1 MGDFFNLTM
10 EVKTLVEEHERFRAS
25 LNAIRSHD
33 DTDSLCDELELD
45 FEVVGLPQHRL
56 IPVRNIEPI
65 TIYISNAETLPVVTV
80 RDDFPIVPHLNV
92 HEDNVR
98 KSLCYS
104 DLGYQEIRHKLNG
117 RFLLTCIE
125 NWFRKTS
132 MNQLH
137 RPDQPLEPFFPYVN
151 NVIVWN
157 GQLGKPYFDK
167 YIVED
172 REFGKLMYQSS
183 DGNYFAVFSLPV
195 PPDFSNLI
203 HNMPQTLLELLC
215 SFKNYDTIIT
225 WLTDLLS
232 IVRFPK
238 IYNKYFRQERNSL
251 LACKVLIN
259 IAIPKQRTDRA
270 PIETFDLRS
279 FVIDKS
285 LKDILTDYGLSL
297 NGSKLEPSKH
307 TGGNGANIAITPF
320 IVHLAQSKLKCRCAN
335 LVDEAD
341 GEKHFSLVGV
351 GAIGS
356 HILNNCLRSGYGK
369 WTIIDHDYF
378 WPHNIARHVLTSND
392 IGYSKVK
399 SLEKVASHIQSD
411 SDLVAIA
418 SDVFGKDNSVIVAF
432 GQSDIILDASASIA
446 VERHLALDVQS
457 DARRISCFLNPQG
470 TATIMLLESVDRSAR
485 LDLLEM
491 QYYRELLKNEK
502 YSDHMSLP
510 ETMVYSGTCR
520 SISSR
525 ISQDN
530 ISLSAA
536 LCCKAIKL
544 HTSNT
549 NGEIIIWTHATDTVE
564 KESFMADKWITYEQ
578 GGWKIELS
586 LSLLGEMRTDREK
599 ALPNETGGVLIGAY
613 DITRKRIYVVYQVRA
628 PEDSI
633 SSPTSFI
640 RGCANLPERLKYIHE
655 TTLDNLTYIGEW
667 HSHPSVNT
675 QRSTDDVKLHKAIV
689 GYNRENC
696 LPGCMMILG
705 TDNFS
710 IFIDE

>member
-10 EVKTLVEEHERFRAS
+10 EVKTLVEEHGRFRAS
-25 LNAIRSHD
+25 LNNIRSHD
-33 DTDSLCDELELD
+33 DTDSQCDELELD
-45 FEVVGLPQHRL
+45 FEVVGLPQYRL

-65 TIYISNAETLPVVTV
+65 TIYISNEETLPIVTV

-104 DLGYQEIRHKLNG
+104 DLGYHEIRHKLNG

-392 IGYSKVK
+392 IGYSKVT
-399 SLEKVASHIQSD
+399 SLEKVASHIQYD

-457 DARRISCFLNPQG
+457 DARRISCFLNPKG

-549 NGEIIIWTHATDTVE
+549 NGEIIIWTHATDSVE
-564 KESFMADKWITYEQ
+564 KESFMADKWITHEQ

-586 LSLLGEMRTDREK
+586 LSLLNEMQTDRRE

-613 DITRKRIYVVYQVRA
+613 DIARKCVYVVCQVTA
-628 PEDSI
+628 PDDSI

-640 RGCANLPERLKYIHE
+640 RGCANLPESLEYIYK

-675 QRSTDDVKLHKAIV
+675 QRSADDVKLHKAIV

>member
-65 TIYISNAETLPVVTV
+65 TIYISNAETLPVVIV

-104 DLGYQEIRHKLNG
+104 DLGYHEIRHKLNG

-564 KESFMADKWITYEQ
+564 KESFMADKWITHEQ
-578 GGWKIELS
+578 GGGK
-586 LSLLGEMRTDREK
+586 
-599 ALPNETGGVLIGAY
+599 
-613 DITRKRIYVVYQVRA
+613 
-628 PEDSI
+628 
-633 SSPTSFI
+633 
-640 RGCANLPERLKYIHE
+640 
-655 TTLDNLTYIGEW
+655 
-667 HSHPSVNT
+667 
-675 QRSTDDVKLHKAIV
+675 
-689 GYNRENC
+689 
-696 LPGCMMILG
+696 
-705 TDNFS
+705 
-710 IFIDE
+710 

>member
-65 TIYISNAETLPVVTV
+65 TIYISNAETLPVVIV

-104 DLGYQEIRHKLNG
+104 DLGYHEIRHKLNG

-378 WPHNIARHVLTSND
+378 WPHNIARHVLTRND
-392 IGYSKVK
+392 IGYSKVT
-399 SLEKVASHIQSD
+399 SLEKVASHIQYD

-457 DARRISCFLNPQG
+457 DARRISCFLNPKG

-564 KESFMADKWITYEQ
+564 KESFMADKWITHEQ

>member
-10 EVKTLVEEHERFRAS
+10 EVKTLVEEHGRFRAS
-25 LNAIRSHD
+25 LNNIRSHD
-33 DTDSLCDELELD
+33 DTDSQCDELELD
-45 FEVVGLPQHRL
+45 FEVVGLPQYRL

-65 TIYISNAETLPVVTV
+65 TIYISNEETLPIVTV

-104 DLGYQEIRHKLNG
+104 DLGYHEIRHKLNG

-392 IGYSKVK
+392 IGYSKVT
-399 SLEKVASHIQSD
+399 SLEKVASHIQYD

-457 DARRISCFLNPQG
+457 DARRISCFLNPKG

-549 NGEIIIWTHATDTVE
+549 NGEIIIWTHATDSVE
-564 KESFMADKWITYEQ
+564 KESFMADKWITHEQ

-613 DITRKRIYVVYQVRA
+613 DIARKRIYVVYQVRA

>member
-1 MGDFFNLTM
+1 MEDFFNLTM

-33 DTDSLCDELELD
+33 DTVSRCDELELD
-45 FEVVGLPQHRL
+45 FEVIGLPQHRL

-65 TIYISNAETLPVVTV
+65 TIYISNAETLPVVIV

-104 DLGYQEIRHKLNG
+104 DLGYHEIRHKLNG

-564 KESFMADKWITYEQ
+564 KESFMADKWITHEQ

>member
-33 DTDSLCDELELD
+33 DTDSRCDELELD
-45 FEVVGLPQHRL
+45 FEVVGLPQYRS

-65 TIYISNAETLPVVTV
+65 TIYISNEETLPIVTV

-104 DLGYQEIRHKLNG
+104 DLGYHEIRHKLNG

-225 WLTDLLS
+225 WLIDLLS

-544 HTSNT
+544 HTN
-549 NGEIIIWTHATDTVE
+549 NADGEIIIWTHATDSVE
-564 KESFMADKWITYEQ
+564 KESFMADKWITCEYD
-578 GGWKIELS
+578 GWKVELS
-586 LSLLGEMRTDREK
+586 LSLLGEMQADREK

-613 DITRKRIYVVYQVRA
+613 DISRKRIYVVSQVRA

-640 RGCANLPERLKYIHE
+640 RGCVNLPERLKYIYE

-667 HSHPSVNT
+667 HSHPSANT
-675 QRSTDDVKLHKAIV
+675 QRSKDDVKLHKAIV
-689 GYNRENC
+689 DYNRENC

-705 TDNFS
+705 TNRFS
-710 IFIDE
+710 IYIDE

>member
-10 EVKTLVEEHERFRAS
+10 EVKTLVEEHGRFRAS
-25 LNAIRSHD
+25 LNNIRSHD
-33 DTDSLCDELELD
+33 DTDSQCDELELD
-45 FEVVGLPQHRL
+45 FEVVGLPQYRL

-65 TIYISNAETLPVVTV
+65 TIYISNEETLPIVTV

-104 DLGYQEIRHKLNG
+104 DLGYHEIRHKLNG

-392 IGYSKVK
+392 IGYSKVT
-399 SLEKVASHIQSD
+399 SLEKVASHIQYD

-457 DARRISCFLNPQG
+457 DARRISCFLNPKG

-549 NGEIIIWTHATDTVE
+549 NGEIIIWTHATDSVE
-564 KESFMADKWITYEQ
+564 KESFMADKWITHEQ

-613 DITRKRIYVVYQVRA
+613 DIARKRIYVVYQVRA

-675 QRSTDDVKLHKAIV
+675 QRSADDVKLHKAIV

>member
-10 EVKTLVEEHERFRAS
+10 EVKTLVEEHGRFRAS
-25 LNAIRSHD
+25 LNNIRSHD
-33 DTDSLCDELELD
+33 DTDSQCDELELD
-45 FEVVGLPQHRL
+45 FEVVGLPQYRL

-65 TIYISNAETLPVVTV
+65 TIYISNEETLPIVTV

-104 DLGYQEIRHKLNG
+104 DLGYHEIRHKLNG

-151 NVIVWN
+151 NVIIWN

-203 HNMPQTLLELLC
+203 HNMPQTLLELLR
-215 SFKNYDTIIT
+215 SFKNCDTIIT

-320 IVHLAQSKLKCRCAN
+320 IVHLAQSKLKCRWAN
-335 LVDEAD
+335 QVDETD

-457 DARRISCFLNPQG
+457 DARRISCFLNPKG

-510 ETMVYSGTCR
+510 ETLVYSGTCR

-564 KESFMADKWITYEQ
+564 KESFMADKWITHEQ

>member
-25 LNAIRSHD
+25 LSAIRSHD
-33 DTDSLCDELELD
+33 DTDSRCDELELD

-104 DLGYQEIRHKLNG
+104 DLGYHEIRHKLNG

-151 NVIVWN
+151 NIIVWN
-157 GQLGKPYFDK
+157 GQFGKPYFDK

-172 REFGKLMYQSS
+172 RDFGKLMYQSD
-183 DGNYFAVFSLPV
+183 DGNYFAVFSLDV

-203 HNMPQTLLELLC
+203 HNMPQTLLELLR
-215 SFKNYDTIIT
+215 SFKNCDTIIT

-320 IVHLAQSKLKCRCAN
+320 IVHLAQSKLKCRWAN
-335 LVDEAD
+335 QVDETD

-549 NGEIIIWTHATDTVE
+549 NGEIIIWTHATDSVE
-564 KESFMADKWITYEQ
+564 KESFMADKWITHEQ

-613 DITRKRIYVVYQVRA
+613 DISRKRIYVVSQVRA

-640 RGCANLPERLKYIHE
+640 RGCVNLPERLKYIHE

-667 HSHPSVNT
+667 HSHPSANT
-675 QRSTDDVKLHKAIV
+675 QRSKDDVKLHKAIV
-689 GYNRENC
+689 DYNRENC

-705 TDNFS
+705 TNRFS
-710 IFIDE
+710 IYIDE

>member
-10 EVKTLVEEHERFRAS
+10 EVKTLVEEHGRFRAS
-25 LNAIRSHD
+25 LNNIRSHD
-33 DTDSLCDELELD
+33 DTDSQCDELELD
-45 FEVVGLPQHRL
+45 FEVVGLPQYRL

-65 TIYISNAETLPVVTV
+65 TIYISNEETLPIVTV

-104 DLGYQEIRHKLNG
+104 DLGYHEIRHKLNG

-151 NVIVWN
+151 NVIIWN

-203 HNMPQTLLELLC
+203 HNMPQTLLELLR
-215 SFKNYDTIIT
+215 SFKNCDTIIT

-320 IVHLAQSKLKCRCAN
+320 IVHLAQSKLKCRWAN
-335 LVDEAD
+335 QVDETD

-399 SLEKVASHIQSD
+399 SLEKVASLIQSD

-457 DARRISCFLNPQG
+457 DARRISCFLSPQG

-510 ETMVYSGTCR
+510 ETLVYSGTCR

-549 NGEIIIWTHATDTVE
+549 NGEIIIWTHATDSVE
-564 KESFMADKWITYEQ
+564 KESFMADKWITHEQ

-613 DITRKRIYVVYQVRA
+613 DIARKRIYVVYQVRA

>member
-10 EVKTLVEEHERFRAS
+10 EVKTLVEEHGRFRAS
-25 LNAIRSHD
+25 LNNIRSHD
-33 DTDSLCDELELD
+33 DTDSQCDELELD
-45 FEVVGLPQHRL
+45 FEVVGLPQYRL

-65 TIYISNAETLPVVTV
+65 TIYISNEETLPIVTV

-104 DLGYQEIRHKLNG
+104 DLGYHEIRHKLNG

-341 GEKHFSLVGV
+341 GEKHFSLIGV

-392 IGYSKVK
+392 IGYSKVT
-399 SLEKVASHIQSD
+399 SLEKVASHIQYD

-549 NGEIIIWTHATDTVE
+549 NGEIIIWTHATDSVE
-564 KESFMADKWITYEQ
+564 KESFMADKWITHEQ

-675 QRSTDDVKLHKAIV
+675 QRSADDVKLHKAIV

>member
-65 TIYISNAETLPVVTV
+65 TIYISNAETLPVVIV

-104 DLGYQEIRHKLNG
+104 DLGYHEIRHKLNG

-564 KESFMADKWITYEQ
+564 KESFMADKWITHEQ

>member
-33 DTDSLCDELELD
+33 DTDSRCDELELD

-104 DLGYQEIRHKLNG
+104 DLGYHEIRHKLNG

-549 NGEIIIWTHATDTVE
+549 NGEIIIWTHATDSVE
-564 KESFMADKWITYEQ
+564 KESFMADKWITHEQ

-613 DITRKRIYVVYQVRA
+613 DIARKRIYVVYQVRA

-675 QRSTDDVKLHKAIV
+675 QGSADDVKLHKAIV

>member
-65 TIYISNAETLPVVTV
+65 TIYISNAETLPVVIV

-341 GEKHFSLVGV
+341 GEKHFSLIGV

-564 KESFMADKWITYEQ
+564 KESFMADKWITHEQ

>member
-10 EVKTLVEEHERFRAS
+10 EVKTLVEEHGRFRAS
-25 LNAIRSHD
+25 LNNIRSHD
-33 DTDSLCDELELD
+33 DTDSQCDELELD
-45 FEVVGLPQHRL
+45 FEVVGLPQYRL

-65 TIYISNAETLPVVTV
+65 TIYISNEETLPIVTV

-104 DLGYQEIRHKLNG
+104 DLGYHEIRHKLNG

-392 IGYSKVK
+392 IGYSKVT
-399 SLEKVASHIQSD
+399 SLEKVASHIQYD

-549 NGEIIIWTHATDTVE
+549 NGEIIIWTHATDSVE
-564 KESFMADKWITYEQ
+564 KESFMADKWITHEQ

-613 DITRKRIYVVYQVRA
+613 DIARKRIYVVYQVRA

>member
-10 EVKTLVEEHERFRAS
+10 EVKTLVEEHGRFRAS
-25 LNAIRSHD
+25 LNNIRSHD
-33 DTDSLCDELELD
+33 DTDSQCDELELD
-45 FEVVGLPQHRL
+45 FEVVGLPQYRL

-65 TIYISNAETLPVVTV
+65 TIYISNEETLPIVTV

-104 DLGYQEIRHKLNG
+104 DLGYHEIRHKLNG

-225 WLTDLLS
+225 WLKDLLS

-392 IGYSKVK
+392 IGYSKVT
-399 SLEKVASHIQSD
+399 SLEKVASHIQYD

-457 DARRISCFLNPQG
+457 DARRISCFLNPKG

-502 YSDHMSLP
+502 YSDHMSSP

-549 NGEIIIWTHATDTVE
+549 NGEIIIWTHATDSVE
-564 KESFMADKWITYEQ
+564 KESFMADKWITHEQ

-613 DITRKRIYVVYQVRA
+613 DIARKRIYVVYQVRA

-675 QRSTDDVKLHKAIV
+675 QRSADDVKLHKAIV

>member
-33 DTDSLCDELELD
+33 DTDSRCDELELD

-65 TIYISNAETLPVVTV
+65 TIYISNAEPLPIVTV

-104 DLGYQEIRHKLNG
+104 DLGYHEIRHKLNG

-418 SDVFGKDNSVIVAF
+418 SDVFGKDNSVSMAF

-470 TATIMLLESVDRSAR
+470 TATIMLIEGSDRSAR

-491 QYYRELLKNEK
+491 QYYRELLKDEK

-510 ETMVYSGTCR
+510 ETMIYSGTCR

-544 HTSNT
+544 HTN
-549 NGEIIIWTHATDTVE
+549 NADGEIIIWTHATDSVE
-564 KESFMADKWITYEQ
+564 KESFMADKWITCEYD
-578 GGWKIELS
+578 GWKVELS
-586 LSLLGEMRTDREK
+586 LSLLGEMQADREK

-613 DITRKRIYVVYQVRA
+613 DISRKRIYVVSQVRA

-640 RGCANLPERLKYIHE
+640 RGCVNLPERLKYIYE

-667 HSHPSVNT
+667 HSHPSANT
-675 QRSTDDVKLHKAIV
+675 QRSKDDVKLHKAIV
-689 GYNRENC
+689 DYNRENC

-705 TDNFS
+705 TNRFS
-710 IFIDE
+710 IYIDE

>member
-10 EVKTLVEEHERFRAS
+10 EVKTLVEEHGRFRAS
-25 LNAIRSHD
+25 LNNIRSHD
-33 DTDSLCDELELD
+33 DTDSQCDELELD
-45 FEVVGLPQHRL
+45 FEVVGLPQYRL

-65 TIYISNAETLPVVTV
+65 TIYISNEETLPIVTV

-104 DLGYQEIRHKLNG
+104 DLGYHEIRHKLNG

-320 IVHLAQSKLKCRCAN
+320 IVHLSQSKLKCRCAN

-392 IGYSKVK
+392 IGYSKVT
-399 SLEKVASHIQSD
+399 SLEKVASHIQYD

-457 DARRISCFLNPQG
+457 DARRISCFLNPKG

-510 ETMVYSGTCR
+510 ETTVYSGTCR

-549 NGEIIIWTHATDTVE
+549 NGEIIIWTHATDSVE
-564 KESFMADKWITYEQ
+564 KESFMADKWITHEQ

-586 LSLLGEMRTDREK
+586 LSLLGEMHTDREK

-613 DITRKRIYVVYQVRA
+613 DIARKRIYVVYQVRA

-675 QRSTDDVKLHKAIV
+675 QRSADDVKLHKAIV

>member
-10 EVKTLVEEHERFRAS
+10 EVKTLVEEHGRFRAS
-25 LNAIRSHD
+25 LNNIRSHD
-33 DTDSLCDELELD
+33 DTDSQCDELELD
-45 FEVVGLPQHRL
+45 FEVVGLPQYRL

-65 TIYISNAETLPVVTV
+65 TIYISNEETLPIVTV

-104 DLGYQEIRHKLNG
+104 DLGYHEIRHKLNG

-457 DARRISCFLNPQG
+457 DARRISCFLNPKG

-544 HTSNT
+544 HTRNAD
-549 NGEIIIWTHATDTVE
+549 GEIIIWTHDNDSVE
-564 KESFMADKWITYEQ
+564 KESFMAEKWIACEYD
-578 GGWKIELS
+578 GWKVELP
-586 LSLLGEMRTDREK
+586 LSLLNEMQTDRRR

-613 DITRKRIYVVYQVRA
+613 DIARKRVYVVCQVKA
-628 PEDSI
+628 PDDSI

-640 RGCANLPERLKYIHE
+640 RGCANLPENLEYIYK

-667 HSHPSVNT
+667 HSHTSADT
-675 QRSTDDVKLHKAIV
+675 QKSMDDEELHKAIV
-689 GYNRENC
+689 DYNRENC

-705 TDNFS
+705 TDNFN
-710 IFIDE
+710 IFIDV

>member
-65 TIYISNAETLPVVTV
+65 TIYISNAETLPVVIV

-104 DLGYQEIRHKLNG
+104 DLGYHEIRHKLNG

-457 DARRISCFLNPQG
+457 DARRISCFLNPKG

-564 KESFMADKWITYEQ
+564 KESFMADKWITHEQ

>member
-10 EVKTLVEEHERFRAS
+10 EVKTLVEEHGRFRAS
-25 LNAIRSHD
+25 LNNIRSHD
-33 DTDSLCDELELD
+33 DTDSQCDELELD
-45 FEVVGLPQHRL
+45 FEVVGLPQYRL

-65 TIYISNAETLPVVTV
+65 TIYISNEETLPIVTV

-104 DLGYQEIRHKLNG
+104 DLGYHEIRHKLNG

-457 DARRISCFLNPQG
+457 DARRISCCLNPQG

-549 NGEIIIWTHATDTVE
+549 NGEIIIWTHATDSVE
-564 KESFMADKWITYEQ
+564 KESFMADKWITHEQ

-613 DITRKRIYVVYQVRA
+613 DIARKRIYVVYQVRA

-675 QRSTDDVKLHKAIV
+675 QRSADDVKLHKAIV

>member
-65 TIYISNAETLPVVTV
+65 TIYISNAETLPVVIV

-104 DLGYQEIRHKLNG
+104 DLGYHEIRHKLNG

-172 REFGKLMYQSS
+172 RDFGKLMYQSD
-183 DGNYFAVFSLPV
+183 DGNYFAVFSLDV

>member
-65 TIYISNAETLPVVTV
+65 TIYISNAETLPVVIV

-104 DLGYQEIRHKLNG
+104 DLGYHEIRHKLNG

>member
-10 EVKTLVEEHERFRAS
+10 EVKTLVEEHGRFRAS
-25 LNAIRSHD
+25 LNNIRSHD
-33 DTDSLCDELELD
+33 DTDSQCDELELD
-45 FEVVGLPQHRL
+45 FEVVGLPQYRL

-65 TIYISNAETLPVVTV
+65 TIYISNEETLPIVTV

-104 DLGYQEIRHKLNG
+104 DLGYHEIRHKLNG

-392 IGYSKVK
+392 IGYSKVT
-399 SLEKVASHIQSD
+399 SLEKVASHIQYD

-457 DARRISCFLNPQG
+457 DARRISCFLNPKG

-549 NGEIIIWTHATDTVE
+549 NGEIIIWTHATDSVE
-564 KESFMADKWITYEQ
+564 KESFMADKWITHEQ

-613 DITRKRIYVVYQVRA
+613 DIARKRIYVVYQVRA

-633 SSPTSFI
+633 SSPASFI

-675 QRSTDDVKLHKAIV
+675 QRSADDVKLHKAIV

-705 TDNFS
+705 TDTFS

>member
-10 EVKTLVEEHERFRAS
+10 EVKTLVEEHGRFRAS
-25 LNAIRSHD
+25 LNNIRSHD
-33 DTDSLCDELELD
+33 DTDSQCDELELD
-45 FEVVGLPQHRL
+45 FEVVGLPQYRL

-65 TIYISNAETLPVVTV
+65 TIYISNEETLPIVTV

-104 DLGYQEIRHKLNG
+104 DLGYHEIRHKLNG

-259 IAIPKQRTDRA
+259 IAIPKQRTDKA

-392 IGYSKVK
+392 IGYSKVT
-399 SLEKVASHIQSD
+399 SLEKVASHIQYD
-411 SDLVAIA
+411 SGLVAIA

-457 DARRISCFLNPQG
+457 DARRISCFLNPKG

-549 NGEIIIWTHATDTVE
+549 NGEIIIWTHATDSVE
-564 KESFMADKWITYEQ
+564 KESFMADKWITHEQ

-613 DITRKRIYVVYQVRA
+613 DIARKRIYVVYQVRA

-675 QRSTDDVKLHKAIV
+675 QRSADDVKLHKAIV

>member
-65 TIYISNAETLPVVTV
+65 TIYISNAETLPVVIV

-104 DLGYQEIRHKLNG
+104 DLGYHEIRHKLNG

-320 IVHLAQSKLKCRCAN
+320 IVHLAQSKLKCRWAN
-335 LVDEAD
+335 QVDETD

-564 KESFMADKWITYEQ
+564 KESFMADKWITHEQ

>member
-33 DTDSLCDELELD
+33 DTDSRCDELELD

-65 TIYISNAETLPVVTV
+65 TIYISNAETLPIVTV

-104 DLGYQEIRHKLNG
+104 DLGYHEIRHKLNG

-151 NVIVWN
+151 NIIVWN
-157 GQLGKPYFDK
+157 GQFGKPYFDK

-172 REFGKLMYQSS
+172 RDFGKLMYQSD
-183 DGNYFAVFSLPV
+183 DGNYFAVFSLDV

-203 HNMPQTLLELLC
+203 HNMPQTLLELLR
-215 SFKNYDTIIT
+215 SFKNCDTIIT

-320 IVHLAQSKLKCRCAN
+320 IVHLAQSKLKCRWAN
-335 LVDEAD
+335 QVDETD

-549 NGEIIIWTHATDTVE
+549 NGEIIIWTHATDSVE
-564 KESFMADKWITYEQ
+564 KESFMADKWITHEQ

-613 DITRKRIYVVYQVRA
+613 DIARKRVYVVCQVKA
-628 PEDSI
+628 PDDSI

-640 RGCANLPERLKYIHE
+640 RGCARACLKKGG
-655 TTLDNLTYIGEW
+655 D
-667 HSHPSVNT
+667 SA
-675 QRSTDDVKLHKAIV
+675 KA
-689 GYNRENC
+689 
-696 LPGCMMILG
+696 
-705 TDNFS
+705 TK
-710 IFIDE
+710 

>member
-65 TIYISNAETLPVVTV
+65 TIYISNAETLPVVIV

-104 DLGYQEIRHKLNG
+104 DLGYHEIRHKLNG

-183 DGNYFAVFSLPV
+183 DGNYFAVFSLPA

-238 IYNKYFRQERNSL
+238 IYNEYFRQERNSL

-564 KESFMADKWITYEQ
+564 KESFMADKWITHEQ

>member
-25 LNAIRSHD
+25 LNAIISHD

-65 TIYISNAETLPVVTV
+65 TIYISNEETLPIVTV

-104 DLGYQEIRHKLNG
+104 DLGYHEIRHKLNG

-544 HTSNT
+544 HTSST

-564 KESFMADKWITYEQ
+564 KESFMADKWITHEQ

-675 QRSTDDVKLHKAIV
+675 QRSADDVKLHKAIV

>member
-1 MGDFFNLTM
+1 MGDFFDLTM
-10 EVKTLVEEHERFRAS
+10 EVKTLVEEHGRFRAS
-25 LNAIRSHD
+25 LNDIRSHN
-33 DTDSLCDELELD
+33 DTDSRCDELELD
-45 FEVVGLPQHRL
+45 FEVIGLPQHRL

-65 TIYISNAETLPVVTV
+65 TIYISNAEVLPIVTV
-80 RDDFPIVPHLNV
+80 RDDFPVVPHLNI
-92 HEDNVR
+92 HEDNIQ

-104 DLGYQEIRHKLNG
+104 DLGYHEISHKLNG

-151 NVIVWN
+151 NAFIWN
-157 GQLGKPYFDK
+157 WNNGKHYFDK

-172 REFGKLMYQSS
+172 CEFGKLMYQSS
-183 DGNYFAVFSLPV
+183 AGNYFAVFYYLADTDS
-195 PPDFSNLI
+195 SNLI
-203 HNMPQTLLELLC
+203 HDMPKTLQALLH
-215 SFKNYDTIIT
+215 SLKNDDAIET
-225 WLTDLLS
+225 WLEDIVT
-232 IVRFPK
+232 IVRNPK
-238 IYNKYFRQERNSL
+238 LYNEYFGQSKNKM
-251 LACKVLIN
+251 LACRVLIN
-259 IAIPKQRTDRA
+259 IAIPKQRAGGTSVETYDFRVFITDK
-270 PIETFDLRS
+270 T
-279 FVIDKS
+279 
-285 LKDILTDYGLSL
+285 LKDFLSSYGLRL
-297 NGSKLEPSKH
+297 NGSNIEYGKRPGE
-307 TGGNGANIAITPF
+307 NGADIAIVPF
-320 IVHLAQSKLKCRCAN
+320 NVHYAQSKLICRCAN
-335 LVDEAD
+335 RVDEAD
-341 GEKHFSLVGV
+341 GKKQIALVGA

-369 WTIIDHDYF
+369 WTVIDHDYF
-378 WPHNIARHVLTSND
+378 WPHNIARHVLASND
-392 IGYSKVK
+392 VGHSKVK
-399 SLEKVASHIQSD
+399 SLERVANLIQSD

-418 SDVFGKDNSVIVAF
+418 SDVFVKDDSVCTAF
-432 GQSDIILDASASIA
+432 DQANIILDASASIT
-446 VERHLALDVQS
+446 VERYLALDVQS
-457 DARRISCFLNPQG
+457 DARKISCFLNPQG
-470 TATIMLLESVDRSAR
+470 TATIMLLESTDRSAR

-491 QYYRELLKNEK
+491 QYYRELLKDEK

-530 ISLSAA
+530 VSLSAA
-536 LCCKAIKL
+536 LCCKAMKL
-544 HTSNT
+544 HTGNT
-549 NGEIIIWTHATDTVE
+549 NGEIIIWTHATDSVE
-564 KESFMADKWITYEQ
+564 KESFTADKWIICEYD
-578 GGWKIELS
+578 GWKVELS
-586 LSLLGEMRTDREK
+586 LSLLSEMQADRRN

-613 DITRKRIYVVYQVRA
+613 DIARKRIYVVYQVRA

-640 RGCANLPERLKYIHE
+640 RGCANLPERLKYIQE

-667 HSHPSVNT
+667 HSHPSSNT
-675 QRSTDDVKLHKAIV
+675 QRSTDDIKLHEAIV
-689 GYNRENC
+689 DYNRENC

>member
-10 EVKTLVEEHERFRAS
+10 EVKTLVEEHGRFRAS
-25 LNAIRSHD
+25 LNNIRSHD
-33 DTDSLCDELELD
+33 DTDSQCDELELD
-45 FEVVGLPQHRL
+45 FEVVGLPQYRL

-65 TIYISNAETLPVVTV
+65 TIYISNEETLPIVTV

-98 KSLCYS
+98 NSLCYS
-104 DLGYQEIRHKLNG
+104 DLGYHEIRHKLNG

-549 NGEIIIWTHATDTVE
+549 NGEIIIWTHATDSVE
-564 KESFMADKWITYEQ
+564 KESFMADKWITHEQ

-613 DITRKRIYVVYQVRA
+613 DIARKRIYVVYQVRA

-675 QRSTDDVKLHKAIV
+675 QRSADDVKLHKAIV

>member
-10 EVKTLVEEHERFRAS
+10 EVKTLVEEHGRFRAS
-25 LNAIRSHD
+25 LNNIRSHD
-33 DTDSLCDELELD
+33 DTDSQCDELELD
-45 FEVVGLPQHRL
+45 FEVVGLPQYRL
-56 IPVRNIEPI
+56 IPARNIEPI
-65 TIYISNAETLPVVTV
+65 TIYISNEETLPIVTV

-104 DLGYQEIRHKLNG
+104 DLGYHEIRHKLNG

-203 HNMPQTLLELLC
+203 HSMPQTLLELLC

-549 NGEIIIWTHATDTVE
+549 NGEIIIWTHATDSVE
-564 KESFMADKWITYEQ
+564 KESFMADKWITHEQ

-613 DITRKRIYVVYQVRA
+613 DIARKRIYVVYQVRA

-675 QRSTDDVKLHKAIV
+675 QRSADDVKLHKAIV

>member
-45 FEVVGLPQHRL
+45 FEVVGLPQYRL

-65 TIYISNAETLPVVTV
+65 TIYISNEETLPIVTV

-104 DLGYQEIRHKLNG
+104 DLGYHEIRHKLNG

-259 IAIPKQRTDRA
+259 IAIPKQRTDKS

-392 IGYSKVK
+392 IGYSKVT
-399 SLEKVASHIQSD
+399 SLEKVASHIQYD

-457 DARRISCFLNPQG
+457 DARRISCFLNPKG

-564 KESFMADKWITYEQ
+564 KESFMADKWITHEQ

-613 DITRKRIYVVYQVRA
+613 DIARKRIYVVYQVRA

>member
-33 DTDSLCDELELD
+33 DTDSQCDELELD

-65 TIYISNAETLPVVTV
+65 TIYISNAETLPVVIV

-104 DLGYQEIRHKLNG
+104 DLGYHEIRHKLNG

-549 NGEIIIWTHATDTVE
+549 NGEIIIWTHATDSVE
-564 KESFMADKWITYEQ
+564 KESFMADKWITHEQ

-675 QRSTDDVKLHKAIV
+675 QRSADDVKLHKAIV